1 MNEYVIR
8 ASNLTKI
15 YGKHKVLD
23 NVTMNIKKGDIYGFI
38 GKNGA
43 GKTTMIRVLT
53 GLVIP
58 NEGEVEL
65 FGHSKE
71 KELIKERRRIGT
83 LIESPEIYLNMTA
96 KENLE
101 LIKIQRGIPGT
112 KCIDETLNLV
122 GLRDVHK
129 KKTKNFSLGMKQR
142 LGIAMALLSDPE
154 FLILDEP
161 INGLDPIGIKEMRE
175 LFIKLNKERGITI
188 LISSHILSEL
198 TQISNRY
205 GFINNG
211 KLIKEMTASEFS
223 NKCRTYIHL
232 KVDNTSDVS
241 LILEN
246 EIGIKDYEAFSDNVI
261 RIYDEFDGEKIT
273 LALAKHNIGVKEIM
287 QIGESLEDYFTKIVG
302 GKGND
307 QFN

>member
-1 MNEYVIR
+1 MNEYAIR
-8 ASNLTKI
+8 SSNITKI

-23 NVTMNIKKGDIYGFI
+23 HVSMNIKKGDIYGFI

-43 GKTTMIRVLT
+43 GKTTMIRVLA
-53 GLVIP
+53 GLAIP
-58 NEGEVEL
+58 DEGQVEL
-65 FGHSKE
+65 FGHSEE

-83 LIESPEIYLNMTA
+83 LIESPAIYLNMTA

-112 KCIDETLNLV
+112 KCIDEALNLV
-122 GLRDVHK
+122 CLENVGK

-154 FLILDEP
+154 LLLLDEP
-161 INGLDPIGIKEMRE
+161 INGLDPIGIKEIRE
-175 LFIKLNKERGITI
+175 LLIKLNRERGVTI

-211 KLIKEMTASEFS
+211 KLIKEMTATEFS
-223 NKCRTYIHL
+223 SKCRTYLHL
-232 KVDNTSDVS
+232 KVRNASDA
-241 LILEN
+241 LTILEN
-246 EIGIKDYEAFSDNVI
+246 EVGMRDYEILPDNII
-261 RIYDEFDGEKIT
+261 RVYDEFDSERIT
-273 LALAKHNIGVKEIM
+273 LTLAKHNIGIKEILPM
-287 QIGESLEDYFTKIVG
+287 GETLEDYFTKLVG
-302 GKGND
+302 GEGNE
-307 QFN
+307 

>member
-1 MNEYVIR
+1 MNDYIIR
-8 ASNLTKI
+8 ASNVTKI
-15 YGKHKVLD
+15 YNKHKALD
-23 NVTMNIKKGDIYGFI
+23 DVSMTIKKGDIYGFI

-53 GLVIP
+53 GLVVP
-58 NEGEVEL
+58 NSGQVEL
-65 FGHSKE
+65 FGHSDE
-71 KELIKERRRIGT
+71 KEVIKERRRIGT
-83 LIESPEIYLNMTA
+83 LIESPAIYLNMTA

-122 GLRDVHK
+122 GLREVLK
-129 KKTKNFSLGMKQR
+129 KKTKDFSLGMKQR

-154 FLILDEP
+154 LLILDEP
-161 INGLDPIGIKEMRE
+161 INGLDPIGIKEIRE
-175 LFIKLNKERGITI
+175 LLIKLNKERETTI
-188 LISSHILSEL
+188 LISSHILTEL
-198 TQISNRY
+198 THISNRY

-211 KLIKEMTASEFS
+211 KLIKEITATEFS
-223 NKCRTYIHL
+223 NKCRTYLHL
-232 KVDNTSDVS
+232 KVGDTSDVS
-241 LILEN
+241 PILEN
-246 EIGIKDYEAFSDNVI
+246 EIGIKDYEVFSDNII

-287 QIGESLEDYFTKIVG
+287 QMGESLEDYFTKLVG
-302 GKGND
+302 GKDNG

>member
-1 MNEYVIR
+1 MNEYAIR
-8 ASNLTKI
+8 SSNITKI

-23 NVTMNIKKGDIYGFI
+23 HVSMNIKKGDIYGFI

-43 GKTTMIRVLT
+43 GKTTMIRVLA
-53 GLVIP
+53 GLAIP
-58 NEGEVEL
+58 DEGQVEL
-65 FGHSKE
+65 FGHSEE

-83 LIESPEIYLNMTA
+83 LIESPAIYLNMTA

-112 KCIDETLNLV
+112 KCIDEALNLV
-122 GLRDVHK
+122 CLENVGK

-154 FLILDEP
+154 LLLLDEP
-161 INGLDPIGIKEMRE
+161 INGLDPIGIKEIRE
-175 LFIKLNKERGITI
+175 LLIKLNRERGVTI

-211 KLIKEMTASEFS
+211 KLIKEMTATEFS
-223 NKCRTYIHL
+223 SKCRTYLHL
-232 KVDNTSDVS
+232 KVRNASDA
-241 LILEN
+241 LIILEN
-246 EIGIKDYEAFSDNVI
+246 EVGMRDYEILPDNII
-261 RIYDEFDGEKIT
+261 RVYDEFDSERIT
-273 LALAKHNIGVKEIM
+273 LTLAKHNIGIKEILPM
-287 QIGESLEDYFTKIVG
+287 GETLEDYFTKLVG
-302 GKGND
+302 GEGNE
-307 QFN
+307 

>member
-8 ASNLTKI
+8 ASNITKI
-15 YGKHKVLD
+15 YKKHKVLD
-23 NVTMNIKKGDIYGFI
+23 DLSINIKKGDIYGFV

-43 GKTTMIRVLT
+43 GKTTMIRVIT

-58 NEGEVEL
+58 NNGQVEL
-65 FGHSKE
+65 FGYSEE
-71 KELIKERRRIGT
+71 KEIIKQRGRMGV
-83 LIESPEIYLNMTA
+83 LIESPALYLNMTA
-96 KENLE
+96 RENLE
-101 LIKIQRGIPGT
+101 LIRIQRGIPGT
-112 KCIDETLNLV
+112 KCIDETLSLV
-122 GLRDVHK
+122 GLKDIQK

-154 FLILDEP
+154 LLLLDEP
-161 INGLDPIGIKEMRE
+161 INGLDPIGIKEIRE
-175 LFIKLNKERGITI
+175 LLLKLNKERGTTI

-198 TQISNRY
+198 THICNRY
-205 GFINNG
+205 GFINDG
-211 KLIKEMTASEFS
+211 KLIEEITASEFS

-232 KVDNTSDVS
+232 KISDSSDVS

-246 EIGIKDYEAFSDNVI
+246 ELGIKDYEVFPDNII

-287 QIGESLEDYFTKIVG
+287 QMGESLEDYFTKLVG
-302 GKGND
+302 GKDNE
-307 QFN
+307 